1 MRVGQRSLYA
11 AFGNK
16 ESLFRQ
22 ALDLYEREK
31 LAYVENALAAP
42 TARGVAERL
51 LRGALERQV
60 SGGDP
65 RDCLGVLTSMQLS
78 DEAQGIRKELAARS
92 ALGTEAFVAR
102 FARAKAEGD
111 LSQSADPLGL
121 ARMLLAVTHG
131 LIVQSSLG
139 ASAVELHA
147 IVNSSLALWPSL

>member
-31 LAYVENALAAP
+31 LAYVANALAAR
-42 TARGVAERL
+42 TARG
-51 LRGALERQV
+51 
-60 SGGDP
+60 
-65 RDCLGVLTSMQLS
+65 CLGVLTSMQLS

-92 ALGTEAFVAR
+92 ALGTEAFVA
-102 FARAKAEGD
+102 G
-111 LSQSADPLGL
+111 ADPLGL

>member
-42 TARGVAERL
+42 TARG
-51 LRGALERQV
+51 
-60 SGGDP
+60 
-65 RDCLGVLTSMQLS
+65 CLGVLTSMQLS

-111 LSQSADPLGL
+111 LSQTADPLGL